1 MDLLGDN
8 GLIAVQR
15 SKMLDFLEDTMLES
29 QTLKVRTGLVSLEVS
44 QFKRISVTY
53 GYERTQQL
61 LAAIFTRLSSQLP
74 RKDKIFFLGRNE
86 FVIVLVGLKV
96 VDQIHLA
103 INKIRS
109 ILADPFVLG
118 DSGLRVR
125 CRLGGTVS
133 SVERMCSS
141 VLLQQADTAL
151 LEAQDGNRD
160 SVIFS
165 EPQGEKVVPGLEL
178 QAHLEQAL
186 DRNELTSVFQP
197 KTELATGKLAGAETL
212 TRWHSKALGH
222 VSPDDFID
230 AAEKSGLI
238 SRLTAWS
245 IHSAA
250 KQYSQWGKYAVPV
263 AVNLSAGILQD
274 PDLMRHIQSALHI
287 WGVPPGAL
295 SLEITETA
303 FMQSPEASL
312 AVFQEL
318 YGMGIRL
325 SIDDFGTG
333 YSSLSY
339 LKLFPVSELKIDK
352 SFVSHMLKDVS
363 DQKIVKTVADLAHNF
378 DLKVVAEGIED
389 EKTYDMLLELGCH
402 YAQGYLISKP
412 LTPQQ
417 FLPWAKANN
426 WYRPAPGPTFEHR
439 RQMHSIP
446 LGRAQQ

>member
-1 MDLLGDN
+1 MKTITCKESRADAMEGGRLVAAGRSNLLG
-8 GLIAVQR
+8 L
-15 SKMLDFLEDTMLES
+15 LETTMRDSHEIRA
-29 QTLKVRTGLVSLEVS
+29 RTGLISLEVS

-53 GYERTQQL
+53 GYDRTQQL
-61 LAAIFTRLSSQLP
+61 LTDIFNRLSTQLP
-74 RKDKIFFLGRNE
+74 RKDKVFFLGRNE
-86 FVIVLVGLKV
+86 FVIVLVGLRV

-103 INKIRS
+103 MSKVRGV
-109 ILADPFVLG
+109 LAAPFMLG
-118 DSGLRVR
+118 ESGLRVR

-133 SVERMCSS
+133 SLDLMQPS

-151 LEAQDGNRD
+151 LEAQDNNRE

-165 EPQGEKVVPGLEL
+165 EPEGNEVVPGLEL
-178 QAHLEQAL
+178 QGLLEQAL

-197 KTELATGKLAGAETL
+197 KTHFATGKLAGAETL
-212 TRWHSKALGH
+212 TRWHSKTLGH

-238 SRLTAWS
+238 SRLTVWS

-250 KQYSQWGKYAVPV
+250 KQYSQWGKHAVPV

-274 PDLMRHIQSALHI
+274 PDLMRHIQSALNI
-287 WGVPPGAL
+287 WGMPPGAL

-303 FMQSPEASL
+303 FMQSPEDSL

-352 SFVSHMLKDVS
+352 SFVSHMRDDVS

-389 EKTYDMLLELGCH
+389 EKTYNMLLKLGCH

-412 LTPQQ
+412 LTPEA
-417 FLPWAKANN
+417 FLPWALANK
-426 WYRPAPGPTFEHR
+426 WYRP
-439 RQMHSIP
+439 
-446 LGRAQQ
+446 